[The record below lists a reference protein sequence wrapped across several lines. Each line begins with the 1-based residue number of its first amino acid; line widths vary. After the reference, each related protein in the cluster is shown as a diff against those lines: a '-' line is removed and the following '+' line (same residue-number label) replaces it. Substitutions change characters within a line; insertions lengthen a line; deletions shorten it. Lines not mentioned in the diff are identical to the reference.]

1 MTKLITEWKNLEEIS
16 DFIIKATY
24 HYPYNQEIMDSHR
37 EQWISELQ
45 SRNIFIYDRDF
56 SKDKISWFQELIS
69 AIKK

>member
-45 SRNIFIYDRDF
+45 SRNIFIYDGNF